1 MILKLISSLFLITTL
16 YSADN
21 IQLDQAYSNN
31 VENSNEYITASV
43 MYSNKEYDKSFKMFK
58 KMFLEN
64 NDNININY
72 FLALSAIKIGLIGD
86 ATAALERI
94 LIKKP
99 DFNQARLIYAK
110 LLFDLNLKSESKK
123 EFELLKNSN
132 ISKEAKE
139 LVEDYLK
146 QLEIKEKNYSLNS
159 IFLAGVGRSSN
170 ANSGYDNPIYS
181 GYEFGEKPIYDNMHH
196 EMLAVNYNKYFEEIS
211 NTIFA
216 NKFMFYNKSY
226 FNEKKQNLKIYA
238 YKPSIIYQNNENT
251 IYALNFGISKIDK
264 ESNNNFNLFEISPSF
279 KNDFFYT
286 SLTYQRILYQ
296 EEKDSDGNFNKYD
309 FLLKYELLNDLS
321 VYTKVSTINSISN
334 RSDINRNSILG
345 GMEYTYKINN
355 DDMILFNLE
364 YLFTK
369 YKYNYINILFDKKRE
384 DENIYSSISYVYK
397 INKTNQ
403 LIFSTSYTK
412 NISTY
417 DINEYK
423 EIEGK
428 INYVKLFN
436 Y

>member
-1 MILKLISSLFLITTL
+1 MILRLLSSLFFITTL

-21 IQLDQAYSNN
+21 IKLDEAYSNN
-31 VENSNEYITASV
+31 IENSNEYITASV
-43 MYSNKEYDKSFKMFK
+43 MYNNKEYDKSFKMFK

-72 FLALSAIKIGLIGD
+72 FLALSAIKIGLISE

-123 EFELLKNSN
+123 EFQFLENAN

-139 LVEDYLK
+139 LVQNYLNK
-146 QLEIKEKNYSLNS
+146 LEIKEKNYSLNS

-196 EMLAVNYNKYFEEIS
+196 EMLAVNLNKYFEETS

-216 NKFMFYNKSY
+216 NKFMFYNKNY
-226 FNEKKQNLKIYA
+226 FNEEKQNLKIYA

-279 KNDFFYT
+279 KNDAFYT

-309 FLLKYELLNDLS
+309 FLLKYALLNDLS
-321 VYTKVSTINSISN
+321 IYTKVSTIDSISPNNSI
-334 RSDINRNSILG
+334 
-345 GMEYTYKINN
+345 TFK
-355 DDMILFNLE
+355 
-364 YLFTK
+364 
-369 YKYNYINILFDKKRE
+369 
-384 DENIYSSISYVYK
+384 
-397 INKTNQ
+397 
-403 LIFSTSYTK
+403 
-412 NISTY
+412 
-417 DINEYK
+417 
-423 EIEGK
+423 
-428 INYVKLFN
+428 
-436 Y
+436 